1 MEGMT
6 AMTNELFLEDSYLQ
20 ECEAEILKIDG
31 DRVILDR
38 TVFYPG
44 GGGQENDT
52 GLLMQN
58 GQEVQV
64 VNMKKEGGQLYHIV
78 KDPEKLTPG
87 KAVAKIDWERRENLM
102 KHHTLLHVIAAVFNE
117 ERSSL
122 CTGNQIYPDKA
133 RIDMTGISELGTEE
147 IGLLIAK
154 VNHELAQ
161 NHPVSTR
168 TLPRE
173 EAEQVSGAIKTVVN
187 LIPASVKE
195 VRLVKI
201 GDIDEQACGGTHVRN
216 TGEVGQFRLDK
227 TKNKGKGVTRL
238 EVHLV

>member
-1 MEGMT
+1 
-6 AMTNELFLEDSYLQ
+6 MTNELFLADSYLK
-20 ECEAEILKIDG
+20 ECEAEIMRIEG
-31 DRVILDR
+31 DRVLLDQ

-58 GQEVQV
+58 GREVQIV
-64 VNMKKEGGQLYHIV
+64 HMKKEGGLLYHIV
-78 KDPEKLTPG
+78 KDPEKLAPG
-87 KAVAKIDWERRENLM
+87 KAVAKIDWERRENMM
-102 KHHTLLHVIAAVFNE
+102 KHHTLLHVIAAVFNS

-122 CTGNQIYPDKA
+122 CTGNQISPDKA
-133 RIDMTGISELGTEE
+133 RIDMTGISELGSAE
-147 IGLLIAK
+147 IGQLIAK
-154 VNHELAQ
+154 VNQELAR
-161 NHPVSTR
+161 NHAVSTR

-173 EAEQVSGAIKTVVN
+173 QAEQVSGAIKTVVN
-187 LIPASVKE
+187 LIPPSVQE